1 MATDASTSAWT
12 ILVVYL
18 LIDAARY
25 AIGVVYDLE
34 PLLRLQ
40 KEITSTSRSLQR
52 SRRSD
57 DEEVYARRLRKL
69 RTKLETLELRR
80 TTRTRRMMRL
90 CHYLGLVKAAAGATF
105 AVMNRDRAM
114 FSLPGELLWPFERWL
129 AFPGGLE
136 RGDVGAVP
144 WTLLS
149 AVGVERGTRG
159 AWGPI
164 LFRPLLLRFA
174 RVEIAA
180 TPDSSPTRRGRSRAS

>member
-1 MATDASTSAWT
+1 MATSAWTSAWT
-12 ILVVYL
+12 ILVVFL

-40 KEITSTSRSLQR
+40 REITSTSRSLQR

-57 DEEVYARRLRKL
+57 GEDAYVRRLRKL

-80 TTRTRRMMRL
+80 TTRTRWMMRL
-90 CHYLGLVKAAAGATF
+90 SHYLGLVKAAAGATF
-105 AVMNRDRAM
+105 AVMNRDRAV
-114 FSLPGELLWPFERWL
+114 FSVASELLWPFERWL

-136 RGDVGAVP
+136 PGNVGAVP

-164 LFRPLLLRFA
+164 LFRPPLIRFA
-174 RVEIAA
+174 SVEITR